1 MTLLLPEPE
10 PRAVCWRCRRPA
22 SACYCRQLTPIPTL
36 TRVVLLQHPH
46 ERHVAIGTAHMAQL
60 FLPNAELH
68 LGVDWGESPALARE
82 LADPARPAVLLYPG
96 EGARDVARDPP
107 PGPVTLIVV
116 DGTWTQARQVVA
128 RNPVLAALP
137 RYTFTP
143 SAPSEY
149 RIRREPDAAYVST
162 IEALMYVL
170 GVLEGEPE
178 RFRAFLAPFRAMV
191 DLQLACVAER
201 RRPRPRPR
209 RPQRPFR
216 SRVPAELRQRV
227 DDLVCVY
234 GEVNA
239 WPYGSKERASH
250 PDELIQWL
258 AHRPATGE
266 SLEVLVA
273 PSHALAPSTCEYTG
287 LAPGALAA
295 GSDTAALG
303 ARWRA
308 FARPTDVVCSWGS
321 SSTRLAQAA
330 GAWLPDARLDLREV
344 ARCFARAKVGTLGQC
359 LARLGAAARSPLGAG
374 RAGQR
379 LGQLVGIA
387 DHFVRLGRDGG

>member
-1 MTLLLPEPE
+1 MTLPPEPE
-10 PRAVCWRCRRPA
+10 PRAVCWRCLRPA
-22 SACYCRQLTPIPTL
+22 SVCYCRHVTPIPTR

-46 ERHVAIGTAHMAQL
+46 ERHVAIGTARMAQL

-68 LGVDWGESPALARE
+68 VGIDWGGSPALDRA
-82 LADPARPAVLLYPG
+82 LGDPTRPAVLLYPG
-96 EGARDVARDPP
+96 EGAADVARDPP

-128 RNPVLAALP
+128 RNPALAALP

-143 SAPSEY
+143 AAPSEY

-170 GVLEGEPE
+170 GALEGEPR
-178 RFRAFLAPFRAMV
+178 RFRAFLGAFRAMV
-191 DLQLACVAER
+191 DMQLACVAER
-201 RRPRPRPR
+201 RRPRPRPA

-216 SRVPAELRQRV
+216 SRVPEELRRRV

-239 WPYGSKERASH
+239 WPYRSSARAAH
-250 PDELIQWL
+250 PDELVQWL
-258 AHRPATGE
+258 AYRPATGE
-266 SLEVLVA
+266 ALEVVVA
-273 PSHALAPSTCEYTG
+273 PTHGLAPSTCEYTG
-287 LAPGALAA
+287 LAAGMLAA
-295 GSDTAALG
+295 GCDAATLA

-308 FARPTDVVCSWGS
+308 FARPSDVVCSWGWHS
-321 SSTRLAQAA
+321 PRLAQAA
-330 GAWLPDARLDLREV
+330 GAWLPDGRLDLRQV
-344 ARCFARAKVGTLGQC
+344 ARCFARAKVGSLAECLEHLGA
-359 LARLGAAARSPLGAG
+359 LARPPIGAG

-379 LGQLVGIA
+379 LGQMVGIA
-387 DHFVRLGRDGG
+387 DYFVRLGRDGG